1 MHTCCLPVCLSAC
14 PSVCLSV
21 RLSVCLSVRLSV
33 LLSFFFS
40 SSSLVALAILKCQS
54 RRTNCAPQIG
64 QWCSGRGR
72 EEGVN
77 WTRFGGRERERG
89 LVRLGSLVE
98 RHQLAPAERDLG
110 RMPQG
115 VKRKL
120 ARLIRA
126 DDHEY
131 HTYLLPRVSC
141 TLHILFKVNRPPSNF
156 DLLPHHTQ
164 LTSQFHI
171 NILHLTYLQ

>member
-1 MHTCCLPVCLSAC
+1 MHL
-14 PSVCLSV
+14 
-21 RLSVCLSVRLSV
+21 RLGSGV
-33 LLSFFFS
+33 L
-40 SSSLVALAILKCQS
+40 
-54 RRTNCAPQIG
+54 G
-64 QWCSGRGR
+64 GG
-72 EEGVN
+72 GVN
-77 WTRFGGRERERG
+77 WTCFGGRERG

-131 HTYLLPRVSC
+131 HTYLLPRVSY
-141 TLHILFKVNRPPSNF
+141 TLLFKVNRPPSNF